1 MSQKFTSFIMTSSG
15 ATATKEM
22 LEDAFA
28 HIPVNLRAGTFT
40 VREMHT
46 CFSDGFELTAVRF
59 KPEKPRNVLDAMLAR
74 LSNKITPTP
83 LPGFTQ
89 FVLTGSKIN
98 SFQGGFIRLKIRTA
112 VSRQSYY
119 EGTGPVHTDMLR
131 EDAEESETEEIILDY
146 PQIDG
151 DAYPDA
157 PIHIIV
163 SEPEEEENTTRRSTR
178 RRRNTTPDDEP
189 AFPAPADNTA
199 HRTAIKWP
207 RRAGRP

>member
-1 MSQKFTSFIMTSSG
+1 MTSNG
-15 ATATKEM
+15 ATATKEI

-28 HIPVNLRAGTFT
+28 HIPINLRAGTFT

-46 CFSDGFELTAVRF
+46 CFSDGFDLTAVRF
-59 KPEKPRNVLDAMLAR
+59 KPEQPRTAIDAMLAR
-74 LSNKITPTP
+74 LSTTPTNKITPTP

-112 VSRQSYY
+112 ISRQSYY

-151 DAYPDA
+151 DAHPDA

-163 SEPEEEENTTRRSTR
+163 SKPEEGEPTTRRSTR

-189 AFPAPADNTA
+189 AFPAPSETPTRMATMG
-199 HRTAIKWP
+199 WQQ
-207 RRAGRP
+207 RAGRP